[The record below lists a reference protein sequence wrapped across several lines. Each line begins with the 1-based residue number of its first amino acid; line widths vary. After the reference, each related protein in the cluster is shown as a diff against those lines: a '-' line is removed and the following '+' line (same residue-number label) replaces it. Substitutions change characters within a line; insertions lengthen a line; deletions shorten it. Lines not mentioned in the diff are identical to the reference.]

1 MINIDNLN
9 IEKDILPLFNAT
21 LNYNSRS
28 ILIDLLKTKPNS
40 IEEITFR
47 QDIIKSLIAQ
57 LPEKKLYHYSKTDY
71 NEVYQKLKEL
81 ETENYLKIKFHSA
94 TKLTL
99 QSNFAQIYIFF
110 NKINTF
116 LLTLN
121 LDLFPTKFKHSINK
135 MMDTLQKI
143 KTKET
148 YHIIKN
154 NTFKSKNILK
164 TNDVLIANKH
174 EIDSFYDIFHL
185 FEAYI
190 SISLKVID
198 HQFIFPVLSQKNEI
212 DLVDFYYPLLKN
224 PIKNSFKTS
233 KKVIVLT
240 GANMSGKST
249 FFRAISFCSYL
260 GNLGLPIP
268 CKSATIP
275 FYHTISINI
284 DHTDN
289 VLKGYSHFMNEI
301 VNLKNFIISS
311 KNDVNSFAIF
321 DELFS
326 GTNSVDATNLLAKTI
341 KGLRFYQNS
350 LTFIST
356 HYYEIQEELEQ
367 LDDIEFLHL
376 ECVIEENR
384 PIYTYKIKNGWSDI
398 RVGQLIFVNEGL
410 NDLLNN

>member
-47 QDIIKSLIAQ
+47 QDIIKGFIAQ

-81 ETENYLKIKFHSA
+81 EPENYLKIKFHSA

-164 TNDVLIANKH
+164 INDVLIANKH
-174 EIDSFYDIFHL
+174 EIDSFYGIFHL

-190 SISLKVID
+190 SISLKVIE

-301 VNLKNFIISS
+301 MNLKNFIISS

-341 KGLRFYQNS
+341 KGLRLYQNS

-398 RVGQLIFVNEGL
+398 RVGQLIFENEGL